1 MEMQKV
7 ILWAA
12 LVFVLMLIWQ
22 AWQQDYGPRPP
33 QPAASSKQQAAD
45 GDKPAAGDEL
55 PEVPSSETPVAQVQ
69 EALKSGQRIRVRT
82 DVLDLEIDTLGGDLR
97 RVDLPGYPVSIE
109 QPDIPLRLMAD
120 SDGRLFVLQSGLLPA
135 DSQSTA
141 VDHHAL
147 YSAEK
152 SEYLLQED
160 QEELQVRL
168 EWKDSEGLQVSKV
181 FVFTRGSYAF
191 DVRYEVT
198 NVTDGEWRGHLYH
211 QLQRT
216 PPVESKNIF
225 MMHTYTGGVISGINP
240 VTNEELRYEKIGFE
254 DMVESPVNRDMLGGW
269 EAMIQHYFLV
279 ATIPGQEEINHFYSK
294 RVAQNRYVLG
304 MVSKNAQVVP
314 AGSSGQFGFTVYA
327 GPKLKD
333 ELERL
338 APHLELTVDYGFLTI
353 LANPLF
359 WLLQKIHA
367 LVGNWGW
374 AIIILTIII
383 KLAFFPLSA
392 ASYRSMA
399 NMRKLTPRLKSIKE
413 RYADDKEGYQRAM
426 MDLYKKEK
434 INPLGG
440 CLPILVQIP
449 VFIALYWVLL
459 ESVELRQAPWIG
471 WIKDLSIKDPY
482 YVLPLIMGASMFA
495 QYKLNPQPPDPLQA
509 KIMMYMP
516 IVFTVFFL
524 FFPAGLVLYWVVNN
538 VLSIAQQW
546 YITHQMEKTG

>member
-1 MEMQKV
+1 METQKM
-7 ILWAA
+7 ILWVA
-12 LVFVLMLIWQ
+12 LAFVLMLIWQ
-22 AWQQDYGPRPP
+22 AWQQDYGPRPEAAL
-33 QPAASSKQQAAD
+33 PAAQQQTTGSARPT
-45 GDKPAAGDEL
+45 GEGVPA
-55 PEVPSSETPVAQVQ
+55 VPSVETPVAKIQ
-69 EALKSGQRIRVRT
+69 ETLKSGQRIQVRT
-82 DVLDLEIDTLGGDLR
+82 DVLNLEIDTVGGDLR
-97 RVDLPGYPVSIE
+97 QIDLPAYPVSID
-109 QPDIPLRLMAD
+109 QPDVPLRLMAD
-120 SDGRLFVLQSGLLPA
+120 SNGQLFVLQSGLLPG
-135 DSQSTA
+135 DKQGQA
-141 VDHHAL
+141 VDHHAVF
-147 YSAEK
+147 SSDQ
-152 SEYLLQED
+152 SEYQLQQG
-160 QEELQVRL
+160 QEELEVRL
-168 EWKDSEGLQVSKV
+168 GWNSDEGLQVSKV
-181 FVFTRGSYAF
+181 FIFKRGSYAF
-191 DVRYEVT
+191 DIRYEVNNST
-198 NVTDGEWRGHLYH
+198 GSEWRGHLYQ

-216 PPVESKNIF
+216 PPVENKNMF

-240 VTNEELRYEKIGFE
+240 VTNEELRYEKIGFD
-254 DMVESPVNRDMLGGW
+254 DMVESPVNRDMKGGW

-279 ATIPGQEEINHFYSK
+279 ATIPNQEEINHFYSK
-294 RVAQNRYVLG
+294 RVDENRYVLG
-304 MVSKNAQVVP
+304 MVSKKPRVVA
-314 AGSSGQFGFTVYA
+314 AGESDQFGFTVYA
-327 GPKLKD
+327 GPKLND
-333 ELERL
+333 DLALL

-359 WLLQKIHA
+359 WLLHKIHA

-374 AIIILTIII
+374 AIIFLTLII
-383 KLAFFPLSA
+383 KLVFFPLSA
-392 ASYRSMA
+392 TSYRSMA
-399 NMRKLTPRLKSIKE
+399 NMRKLAPRLKSIKE
-413 RYADDKEGYQRAM
+413 RYADNKEGYQRAM
-426 MDLYKKEK
+426 MDMYKKEK

-546 YITHQMEKTG
+546 YITHQMEKAG